1 MKNYLIIDVSY
12 LIYRAYF
19 AYPELTA
26 KVENEQ
32 VPIGAFF
39 GFVKTILALC
49 NYFEPNELIFACDT
63 ASPTWRHD
71 AQTDYKAGRK
81 PLEDAMRSQIP
92 LIQSWCQ
99 SVSEHFLILEGLE
112 ADDLIASVAIN
123 LQSGADSDKLA
134 NFLDFRKIYSHD
146 NSHQDFYNSQNATNN
161 LNLEDINPQ
170 TNSSKQNLKNSDNNQ
185 EQNKVKNNLKSFLN
199 SKQNNESYSS
209 KSEFETKVETE
220 KGTVIR
226 IETESRT
233 KIEIENFENNWT
245 KESELKTKIQRKT
258 DNKNKIM
265 IFSKDRDLFQLLVFE
280 NVFFVDIDKGIPKNF
295 GRVDFVKKY
304 NLDPSQ
310 WLCYKTLVGDAG
322 DNLPGI
328 AGIGPKTATDILQ
341 IFVSVEFF
349 LDYKIEDKTSI
360 EKEFLKNLKS
370 ENKEN
375 SQSFLAENPTNQI
388 LQNHQNDL
396 EKLTSNSLENLN
408 SKISISQNQNFSKI
422 EIHNKIHKLTK
433 WQKLIEI
440 EKINQIRRLS
450 SLCWIDLDLNNSE
463 TLEENSENHKN
474 ENFNLAPKKVETRQ
488 NYSQNT
494 QNFNLTNGIQVMQ
507 KYGFNSL
514 ITTLN
519 NWQKKHEPSSTK
531 KIDKNMD
538 SLF

>member
-71 AQTDYKAGRK
+71 AQIDYKAGRK

-112 ADDLIASVAIN
+112 ADDLIASVVIN
-123 LQSGADSDKLA
+123 LQSGADSDKLT

-146 NSHQDFYNSQNATNN
+146 NSHQDFYNSQNPANN

-170 TNSSKQNLKNSDNNQ
+170 TNPRNQNLKISDNNQ
-185 EQNKVKNNLKSFLN
+185 EQSKEKNLKNLLN
-199 SKQNNESYSS
+199 SSQNVDSNS
-209 KSEFETKVETE
+209 KSESGTK
-220 KGTVIR
+220 
-226 IETESRT
+226 
-233 KIEIENFENNWT
+233 NFENNWT
-245 KESELKTKIQRKT
+245 KENEFKPKIQIKT

-265 IFSKDRDLFQLLVFE
+265 VFSKDRDLFQLLVFE

-322 DNLPGI
+322 DNLLGI

-341 IFVSVEFF
+341 IFGSVGFF

-375 SQSFLAENPTNQI
+375 SLENN
-388 LQNHQNDL
+388 QNDL
-396 EKLTSNSLENLN
+396 EKLTSNNLENFNLEVFN

-433 WQKLIEI
+433 WQKLIKI
-440 EKINQIRRLS
+440 ESISQIRRLS
-450 SLCWIDLDLNNSE
+450 SLCWIDLDLNSSK
-463 TLEENSENHKN
+463 TFEENSENHKN
-474 ENFNLAPKKVETRQ
+474 ENFNLASKKVETRQ
-488 NYSQNT
+488 NYSQNL
-494 QNFNLTNGIQVMQ
+494 QNFNLTNGIQAMQ